1 MKPLLSLM
9 LLALLLVSWV
19 RGRAVGRRVPGVLPR
34 SRCNAAGC
42 DFAGAALEVS
52 EGKGGLEFP
61 VGNSLPRYN
70 ILPAYRFFSVWPL
83 WIKA

>member
-52 EGKGGLEFP
+52 EGKGGT
-61 VGNSLPRYN
+61 
-70 ILPAYRFFSVWPL
+70 
-83 WIKA
+83 